1 MKSIILYGTK
11 DCPWCERVNH
21 LLEDLNIKKIK
32 FLDVQKDFKA
42 RTEMIT
48 KSNQY
53 STPVLDIAGNI
64 IIGFDKNAIEHAIRN

>member
-1 MKSIILYGTK
+1 MNSVILYGTK
-11 DCPWCERVNH
+11 ECPWCERVKH
-21 LLEDLNIKKIK
+21 LLEDLNIKKLN

-53 STPVLDIAGNI
+53 SIPVLDIAGKI
-64 IIGFDKNAIEHAIRN
+64 IIGFDKDAIENAIKH

>member
-1 MKSIILYGTK
+1 MNSVILYGTK
-11 DCPWCERVNH
+11 ECPWCERVKH
-21 LLEDLNIKKIK
+21 LLEDLNINKLK

-53 STPVLDIAGNI
+53 SIPVLDIAGKI
-64 IIGFDKNAIEHAIRN
+64 IIGFDKDAIENAIKH